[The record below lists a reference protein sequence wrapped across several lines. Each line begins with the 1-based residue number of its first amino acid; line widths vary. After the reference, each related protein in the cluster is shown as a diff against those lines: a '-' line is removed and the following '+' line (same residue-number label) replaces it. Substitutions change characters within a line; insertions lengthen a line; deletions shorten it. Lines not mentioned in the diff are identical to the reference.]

1 MHIKQN
7 DEIASELTFEQ
18 ALKLFEGSR
27 KYIDSGFRKD
37 WDKFFKVYK
46 GTRVDRNYDGI
57 SESSIR
63 ESHTIIETLVANIA
77 SGIPMFSFVRTN
89 EEQAADTEVLNQML
103 HYFMICNRMG
113 LKNQEWV
120 RDMLMYGTGIL
131 GVEWRDGK
139 PFIFNIPL
147 RDFFFDSTATG
158 MVQTLTPARFAGYE
172 YLADK
177 EELKK
182 EQIYDANRKN
192 SDGSTGA
199 WVPRY
204 TNLDTLGPPDK
215 KGGKDGGSNGMDKAF
230 KDMFKGS
237 TMGEEATE
245 NQIHVIKLHHLPT
258 GRIYEI
264 GNKKAFIYNKP
275 TWCQREEI
283 TRTEVDYS
291 PEGEEL
297 EVQRKLSEI
306 EPFLPFAILRDYIDS
321 SQFLGAGE
329 MELLIQDAELL
340 NDYEAMQVDNNAY
353 QNTPMYWVDP
363 QFADLIPEI
372 ETIPGAVYPIPRN
385 AMGVLDRPQLTGD
398 LDQKQDKIL
407 QRMRR
412 ATAADEAV
420 QGGSIGN
427 SRTTATEVQTQMNQ
441 ANTRFRT
448 KISNLESEGY
458 AQLANILFKLVQ
470 IFVTKKTAVR
480 IVGKM
485 GVTFKD
491 FDPWEYDGEWEAN
504 AQLDTTI
511 KGAEMEVGLKDQ
523 AAMEWMKDNSIYNQ
537 IEVGRWWMQKK
548 DPTLTDE
555 AYNKLLAPPQ
565 SPDENANDKDFLQV
579 SYKDLEPWGRYQA
592 QKDLGWDPDPSLAGD
607 QRNRMLRQANEGA
620 DSMDPAT
627 TADGA
632 IVPGMDGLLNPQDAT
647 APPTRKPAMMPA

>member
-1 MHIKQN
+1 MKEDEQNEQHIRATG
-7 DEIASELTFEQ
+7 DEAPELTFDE
-18 ALKLFEGSR
+18 ALKLFNDSR
-27 KYIDSGFRKD
+27 KYIDSGFRSE
-37 WDKFFKVYK
+37 WDKYFKVYK
-46 GTRVDRNYDGI
+46 GKRVNRNYEGI
-57 SESSIR
+57 SDPSIR

-77 SGIPMFSFVRTN
+77 SGYPMFSFVRTN
-89 EEQAADTEVLNQML
+89 EEQGADTEILNEML
-103 HYFMICNRMG
+103 HYYMVCNQMG

-120 RDMLMYGTGIL
+120 RDMLLYGTGVL

-147 RDFFFDSTATG
+147 RDFFFDANATG
-158 MVQTLTPARFAGYE
+158 MVQTISPALYAGYE

-177 EELKK
+177 ETLEN
-182 EQIYDANRKN
+182 EEVYDATENK
-192 SDGSTGA
+192 
-199 WVPRY
+199 WVKRY
-204 TNLDTLGPPDK
+204 MNLNDLGPVEK
-215 KGGKDGGSNGMDKAF
+215 KGGANGSGKGMDKAF
-230 KDMFKGS
+230 KDMFRGS
-237 TMGEEATE
+237 TLGDDAME
-245 NQIHVIKLHHLPT
+245 NQIHVIKLFHLPT

-264 GNKKAFIYNKP
+264 GNKKKFIYNKP
-275 TWCQREEI
+275 TWCQRKEI
-283 TRTEVDYS
+283 TREEVEMVD
-291 PEGEEL
+291 GV
-297 EVQRKLSEI
+297 EVPMPRKLDAI
-306 EPFLPFAILRDYIDS
+306 KPFLPFAILRDYIDS

-329 MELLIQDAELL
+329 MELLVEDAELL
-340 NDYEAMQVDNNAY
+340 NDYEAMQIDNNAY

-398 LDQKQDKIL
+398 LDQKQERIL

-412 ATAADEAV
+412 STAADEAV

-441 ANTRFRT
+441 ANLRFRT

-458 AQLANILFKLVQ
+458 AQLGLIIYKLVQ

-491 FDPWEYDGEWEAN
+491 YDPWEYNGEWEAH
-504 AQLDTTI
+504 AQLDSTVQQQQ
-511 KGAEMEVGLKDQ
+511 MEVGLKDQ
-523 AAMEWMKDNSIYNQ
+523 AGMEWMKGNPIYDQ

-555 AYNKLLAPPQ
+555 KYNGMLAKP
-565 SPDENANDKDFLQV
+565 STPDPNENDKDFLQV

-592 QKDLGWDPDPSLAGD
+592 QKDLGWEPDESLIGD
-607 QRNRMLRQANEGA
+607 QRNRMLKQANEGA
-620 DSMDPAT
+620 DLMDPAT
-627 TADGA
+627 DANNNP
-632 IVPGMDGLLNPQDAT
+632 VMGMEAAMNPQEG
-647 APPTRKPAMMPA
+647 APAPTPAMLPA